1 MSAERRTNEP
11 PSSPQE
17 EPRRGDQRTEEQP
30 ERRGDDSSASGG
42 LERAYLR
49 VQYLYEISKQLTQF
63 EGVRRTVP
71 AILAIVA
78 RALPLRT
85 ALLILEIPGRLQP
98 ETIVWNAEEVSA
110 DRLDA
115 ARSHA
120 RTSYAYLAGS
130 DAARSADLE
139 GEPTTTTVPSGE
151 PARGQR
157 AEAEARGYFVLLPL
171 VVERRPIFGAL
182 QVEGAAR
189 LEEPDLV
196 FVNAVVNQLAIA
208 LDRQAAIDAKQ
219 AAAEAGR
226 ELAQRRQAESDRH
239 RAAAEALRQR
249 YEALVDN
256 LDRSFVWEADARTF
270 QLSYVS
276 ARAEELLGYPRGRWL
291 AEPDFWSRC
300 VHPDDRGALE
310 QTFRRTLASEQDQ
323 RCDHRCRTA
332 DSGVLWLH
340 TRVHMEKDGAGGP
353 RLQGVSM
360 DVTAA
365 RVAEERVRDQLE
377 FTRAVTGSIGEG
389 VLAIDLEGRITFFN
403 PAAERLLGWT
413 AEEVLGRGVQE
424 VIRIQHATGTSIP
437 DEEHP
442 ALRAIRTGEPAR
454 DDDDL
459 FVRRARAAFHVSCTF
474 APLKREGQVS
484 GAVLVFQNIMEVR
497 RAEKAQRL
505 FAEVSSVLASSLD
518 YAETVAAISR
528 LFVPALSDLYF
539 VDLIEE
545 DGRVERLQQTSVDP
559 AKQGMTER
567 MEQIAGRPGRETP
580 QARVLRTGEP
590 LLILSASTEFALKRI
605 ADDQGHQEALH
616 AGSSGTVMVVP
627 LLARG
632 RTIGALTFVGT
643 ETGRRY
649 SIADLAVAEEVARR
663 TAVALENARLYQQAR
678 RAIRTRN
685 DLLAIVSHDLR
696 NPLSTVLVASALLMQ
711 TLPAGESGAQGR
723 KKAEIIR
730 AAAQHMLRLIGDLL
744 DVAAIEAGRL
754 SMVTQRHATDALV
767 HDALAMQQTLATEKH
782 VVLEGELPG
791 GGSFEVLCDR
801 ERVLQVLANLIG
813 NAIKF
818 TRAGGIITVRAEPRG
833 NEALFA
839 VADTGS
845 GIPPDQLLHVFDE
858 FWQAKETA
866 RLGTGLGLTIAKGFV
881 EAHGGRIWAESRPGV
896 GTTFFFTLPLAPPEG
911 ADPRDLSRA
920 YM

>member
-1 MSAERRTNEP
+1 MSAGRRTKEP
-11 PSSPQE
+11 PRSPQE
-17 EPRRGDQRTEEQP
+17 ERRRGDQRPEEQP
-30 ERRGDDSSASGG
+30 ARRGGDSSASEGI
-42 LERAYLR
+42 ERAYPR
-49 VQYLYEISKQLTQF
+49 VQYLYEISKQLTHF
-63 EGVRRTVP
+63 EGAERTVP
-71 AILAIVA
+71 AILAILG

-85 ALLILEIPGRLQP
+85 ALLIMELSGHPQL
-98 ETIVWNAEEVSA
+98 ETIVWRAEEVSA
-110 DRLDA
+110 SRLQA

-120 RTSYAYLAGS
+120 RASYAYLAGS
-130 DAARSADLE
+130 DAARSVDLE
-139 GEPTTTTVPSGE
+139 GEPTTTSAPSGQ
-151 PARGQR
+151 PARGHR
-157 AEAEARGYFVLLPL
+157 AEAEERGAFVLLPL
-171 VVERRPIFGAL
+171 VVGRQPIFGAL

-189 LEEPDLV
+189 LEEPDLA
-196 FVNAVVNQLAIA
+196 FVSAVVNQLAIA
-208 LDRQAAIDAKQ
+208 LDRQAAIDARQ

-226 ELAQRRQAESDRH
+226 ELAQRRQAESDKH

-256 LDRSFVWEADARTF
+256 LDRSFVWEADARMF
-270 QLSYVS
+270 QVSYVS
-276 ARAEELLGYPRGRWL
+276 ARAEELLGHPRGRWL
-291 AEPDFWSRC
+291 AEPHFWSRC
-300 VHPDDRGALE
+300 VHPDDRDALE
-310 QTFRRTLASEQDQ
+310 QTFRRTLASERDQ

-332 DSGVLWLH
+332 DGGVLWLH
-340 TRVHMEKDGAGGP
+340 TRVHLEKDGAGGP

-413 AEEVLGRGVQE
+413 TEEVLGRGVQE
-424 VIRIQHATGTSIP
+424 VVQIQHSTGTSIP

-459 FVRRARAAFHVSCTF
+459 FLRRNRAAFHVSCTF
-474 APLKREGQVS
+474 APLKRAGQAS
-484 GAVLVFQNIMEVR
+484 GAVLVFQDIMEVR

-505 FAEVSSVLASSLD
+505 FAEVSAVLGSSLD

-528 LFVPALSDLYF
+528 LFVPALADLYF
-539 VDLIEE
+539 VDLVEE
-545 DGRVERLQQTSVDP
+545 DGRVERLPPSSADP
-559 AKQGMTER
+559 AKQGPAER
-567 MEQIAGRPGRETP
+567 MEQIAEPPGRETP

-590 LLILSASTEFALKRI
+590 LLISAITEPTLKAI
-605 ADDQGHQEALH
+605 AQDQGDQEALH
-616 AGSSGTVMVVP
+616 AGSSGSVMVVP
-627 LLARG
+627 LLTRG
-632 RTIGALTFVGT
+632 RTTGALTFVGG
-643 ETGRRY
+643 ESGRRY

-663 TAVALENARLYQQAR
+663 TAMALENARLYQQAR

-685 DLLAIVSHDLR
+685 DLLAVVSHDLR
-696 NPLSTVLVASALLMQ
+696 NPLSTILVASALLMQ

-723 KKAEIIR
+723 NKAEIIR
-730 AAAQHMLRLIGDLL
+730 AAAQRMLRLIGDLL

-754 SMVTQRHATDALV
+754 SMAMQRQAAVALV
-767 HDALAMQQTLATEKH
+767 HDGVAMEQMLATQKH

-818 TRAGGIITVRAEPRG
+818 TRAGGTITVRAEPRG
-833 NEALFA
+833 QQALFA
-839 VADTGS
+839 VVDTGP
-845 GIPPDQLLHVFDE
+845 GIPPEQLPHVFDQ
-858 FWQAKETA
+858 FWQAEETA

-881 EAHGGRIWAESRPGV
+881 EAHGGKIWVESRPGV
-896 GTTFFFTLPLAPPEG
+896 GTTFFFTLALAPPEG
-911 ADPRDLSRA
+911 AAGCAAP
-920 YM
+920 